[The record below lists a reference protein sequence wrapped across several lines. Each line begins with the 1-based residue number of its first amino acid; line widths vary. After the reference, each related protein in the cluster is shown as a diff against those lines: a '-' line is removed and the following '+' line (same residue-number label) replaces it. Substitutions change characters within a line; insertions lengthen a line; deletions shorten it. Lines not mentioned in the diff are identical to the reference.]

1 MIQLICLTCAGI
13 FHAPS
18 YLVLKTGLWKK
29 RVLSYGM
36 AGGVNA
42 PKLFT
47 SIHAPGNGQKC
58 TYIFS
63 LTSK

>member
-1 MIQLICLTCAGI
+1 MTQLVCLTCAGT
-13 FHAPS
+13 FYAPS
-18 YLVLKTGLWKK
+18 YLVLKTGLGKK

-47 SIHAPGNGQKC
+47 SIHAPTNGQKC

-63 LTSK
+63 LTRK